1 MEGESEDSAMLW
13 IIFIGSL
20 ALWLLFVISSWTF
33 GAFMNVLLLLAV
45 AAFVFQV
52 LTQRDTPA

>member
-1 MEGESEDSAMLW
+1 MLW
-13 IIFIGSL
+13 IVFIGSL